1 MKKARHIMA
10 HLESL
15 SLKDV
20 SYEIKGRTIL
30 KHLSLSVN
38 KGEIIGLHG
47 NNGSGKSTL
56 ARLLVKSLVVSS
68 GEILWNDISYHRL
81 SELEIKRHVLLISS
95 TANLLEGTAEKN
107 ILLGKKLSL
116 NTETLQI
123 LERIGLQPASMIS
136 IGGSNL
142 LQGQK
147 RIIEMLRAVYC
158 DFDMIVFDEPLIFLD
173 AEKRDIFRSMIR
185 KNLAD
190 KTILIIFNEEEAF
203 AECSRLVDLQE
214 IQENAAAG

>member
-1 MKKARHIMA
+1 MKKARHVMA

-95 TANLLEGTAEKN
+95 TTNLLEGTAEK
-107 ILLGKKLSL
+107 ISFW
-116 NTETLQI
+116 
-123 LERIGLQPASMIS
+123 ERSFP
-136 IGGSNL
+136 
-142 LQGQK
+142 
-147 RIIEMLRAVYC
+147 
-158 DFDMIVFDEPLIFLD
+158 
-173 AEKRDIFRSMIR
+173 
-185 KNLAD
+185 
-190 KTILIIFNEEEAF
+190 
-203 AECSRLVDLQE
+203 
-214 IQENAAAG
+214 